1 MAVPH
6 TNTFNCM
13 SVVIQA
19 PVRARMPDSR
29 NVKSIGEAQLMTNLQ
44 KIVQKRLLI
53 SLIFAIFIFE
63 FGASPAFSQ
72 RAIPRDPAEPAQGK
86 SQPKILPR
94 PAGRVARASGGEK
107 SIRALIGQLL
117 ACGTPPTLLSW
128 SVSEPGDGGARAA
141 AVDRIQG

>member
-1 MAVPH
+1 
-6 TNTFNCM
+6 M

-19 PVRARMPDSR
+19 PVRGRMADSR

-86 SQPKILPR
+86 PQPKILPR
-94 PAGRVARASGGEK
+94 PAGGGGRE
-107 SIRALIGQLL
+107 RGVENAMLPMIGQLR
-117 ACGTPPTLLSW
+117 ACRTPLTPSSRT
-128 SVSEPGDGGARAA
+128 G
-141 AVDRIQG
+141 

>member
-1 MAVPH
+1 
-6 TNTFNCM
+6 M

-86 SQPKILPR
+86 PQPKILPR
-94 PAGRVARASGGEK
+94 PAGGGFMAVSGAKVIAGDSVEIVA
-107 SIRALIGQLL
+107 
-117 ACGTPPTLLSW
+117 
-128 SVSEPGDGGARAA
+128 GGALLLPSLR
-141 AVDRIQG
+141 GGFTMGG

>member
-1 MAVPH
+1 
-6 TNTFNCM
+6 M

-29 NVKSIGEAQLMTNLQ
+29 NVKSIGEAQLMTNMQ

-86 SQPKILPR
+86 PQPKILPR
-94 PAGRVARASGGEK
+94 PAGEGLRGAVGEK
-107 SIRALIGQLL
+107 TMRAPIGRLV
-117 ACGTPPTLLSW
+117 ACGARRTLSSW
-128 SVSEPGDGGARAA
+128 AGSKQGDGCAPGAIVA
-141 AVDRIQG
+141 QKNE